1 MNGRSLSAVVLA
13 AGSGSRMQSNRPK
26 PLHLLCGRPMLFY
39 VLDSLAYCPI
49 GQTVVVVGSGAER
62 ITKRISEELPDRPV
76 DFVEQPRPRGTAD
89 AAAAG
94 VSALVEDD
102 LVDGDVLILA
112 GDLPLLS
119 ADTVAEL
126 VVRHQSTDSACTIV
140 TARLDDPGERSR
152 VVRGR
157 DGRIVRLA
165 RGEELDP
172 DELEPVGVAPEVAA
186 LAYCV
191 RRGAFRPALRRL
203 SPDPADGEYRLADIV
218 EVLVRAGYTVGSV
231 ETGGTEEIAEVDD
244 RVHLAE
250 VEATIRRRINL
261 GWLASGVTMVDPATV
276 YVDATVALARDVTIF
291 PNTLLQG
298 RTAVGEGAEVGP
310 DTRLVDCV
318 VGAGARVEKTVG
330 RDAEIGMEARVG
342 PFAVLEPG
350 AQVAP
355 SSVVPPFTTV
365 DDTAAEAPPEDL
377 SDPPEASSDATPD
390 PPAAVASD
398 N

>member
-39 VLDSLAYCPI
+39 VLDSLAYCPVA
-49 GQTVVVVGSGAER
+49 QTVVVVGSGAER
-62 ITKRISEELPDRPV
+62 ITKRVSEELPDRPV

-140 TARLDDPGERSR
+140 TARLADPGERSR

-165 RGEELDP
+165 EDE
-172 DELEPVGVAPEVAA
+172 ELEP
-186 LAYCV
+186 
-191 RRGAFRPALRRL
+191 R
-203 SPDPADGEYRLADIV
+203 
-218 EVLVRAGYTVGSV
+218 RAGPGRVGAGGGGPGLLPATRRVPARRCAASAPTRRTAS
-231 ETGGTEEIAEVDD
+231 TGWPASWRCSSGPATRSA
-244 RVHLAE
+244 RWRSACR
-250 VEATIRRRINL
+250 ARSPRSTTGSTSPRSRPTIRRRVNL
-261 GWLASGVTMVDPATV
+261 GWLARGVTMVDPAAV
-276 YVDATVALARDVTIF
+276 YIDATVELARDVTIF

-298 RTAVGEGAEVGP
+298 RTVVGEGAEVGP

-318 VGAGARVEKTVG
+318 VGSGARVEKTVG
-330 RDAEIGMEARVG
+330 RDAEIGTEARVG

-350 AQVAP
+350 AQVP
-355 SSVVPPFTTV
+355 PNGVVPPFTTI
-365 DDTAAEAPPEDL
+365 DD
-377 SDPPEASSDATPD
+377 
-390 PPAAVASD
+390 V
-398 N
+398 

>member
-1 MNGRSLSAVVLA
+1 
-13 AGSGSRMQSNRPK
+13 
-26 PLHLLCGRPMLFY
+26 
-39 VLDSLAYCPI
+39 
-49 GQTVVVVGSGAER
+49 
-62 ITKRISEELPDRPV
+62 
-76 DFVEQPRPRGTAD
+76 VEQPRPRGTAD

-140 TARLDDPGERSR
+140 TARLGDPGERSR

-165 RGEELDP
+165 QGDELDP
-172 DELEPVGVAPEVAA
+172 EELEPVGTTPEVAA
-186 LAYCV
+186 LACCV

-203 SPDPADGEYRLADIV
+203 SPDPNDGEYRLAGIV

-231 ETGGTEEIAEVDD
+231 GTAGPDEVAEVDD

-261 GWLASGVTMVDPATV
+261 GWLASGVTMVDPSTV
-276 YVDATVALARDVTIF
+276 YIDATVQLARDVTIF

-310 DTRLVDCV
+310 DTRLVDCM

-330 RDAEIGMEARVG
+330 RDAEIGAAARVG

-350 AQVAP
+350 AQVPA
-355 SSVVPPFTTV
+355 SSMVPPFSTV
-365 DDTAAEAPPEDL
+365 EEAGVDGFPDELADPAPDAAGE
-377 SDPPEASSDATPD
+377 S
-390 PPAAVASD
+390 
-398 N
+398 

>member
-1 MNGRSLSAVVLA
+1 
-13 AGSGSRMQSNRPK
+13 MQSNRPK

-39 VLDSLAYCPI
+39 VLDSLAYCPV

-140 TARLDDPGERSR
+140 TARLHDPGERSLVER
-152 VVRGR
+152 SR
-157 DGRIVRLA
+157 DGHIVRLA
-165 RGEELDP
+165 AGDELTAEELQP
-172 DELEPVGVAPEVAA
+172 AGPPEVAA

-191 RRGAFRPALRRL
+191 RRGALRPALRRL
-203 SPDPADGEYRLADIV
+203 SPDPQDGEYRLAGIV

-231 ETGGTEEIAEVDD
+231 EVGLPDEIAEVDD
-244 RVHLAE
+244 RLHLAE
-250 VEATIRRRINL
+250 VEAAIRRRVNL
-261 GWLASGVTMVDPATV
+261 GWLGRGVTMVDPSTV
-276 YVDATVALARDVTIF
+276 YIDATVELARDVTIF

-298 RTAVGEGAEVGP
+298 RTVVGEGVELGP

-318 VGAGARVEKTVG
+318 VGSGARVEKTVG
-330 RDAEIGMEARVG
+330 RDAEIGSDARVG

-350 AQVAP
+350 AQVPP
-355 SSVVPPFTTV
+355 SWVVPPFSTI
-365 DDTAAEAPPEDL
+365 DDT
-377 SDPPEASSDATPD
+377 
-390 PPAAVASD
+390 
-398 N
+398 